1 MEQLGYIKAL
11 DGSPLYCAYHPAA
24 EGVTPKGRGFPVVI
38 APPLFEERKSAY
50 SALRR
55 MALRLAAAGHAVMR
69 FDYRGSGESGGKPE
83 ARRWEHLAQDVATVR
98 KVLARLSGKRDSALL
113 GLRAGATVA
122 LLESIRVGGEAVI
135 ALAPIVSGAT
145 QVRLWRMRSK
155 IRSELTS
162 EAGGEKSETPSSK
175 SKDGEV
181 LDFDGFPV
189 NPAFFDDVARIDLV
203 KDLGRLSC
211 PGLIAQVSHREDPAP
226 ESVRL
231 METLGTRATLKC
243 IRMEPFW
250 DKIDDVDT
258 TPLEDLAVK
267 FLGEL

>member
-11 DGSPLYCAYHPAA
+11 DGSPLYCAYHSAA
-24 EGVTPKGRGFPVVI
+24 ENVTPKGRGFPVVI

-55 MALRLAAAGHAVMR
+55 MAQRLAAAGHAVMR
-69 FDYRGSGESGGKPE
+69 FDYRGSGESGGKG
-83 ARRWEHLAQDVATVR
+83 AHRRWEHLSQDVATVR
-98 KVLARLSGKRDSALL
+98 KTLARLSGKRDSALL

-155 IRSELTS
+155 IKSELTVDAAAQKS
-162 EAGGEKSETPSSK
+162 EAKNSA
-175 SKDGEV
+175 DADV

-189 NPAFFDDVARIDLV
+189 HPGFFDDVARIDLI

-231 METLGTRATLKC
+231 METLGSRATLKC

-258 TPLEDLAVK
+258 APLEDLALK
-267 FLGEL
+267 FLGEV

>member
-1 MEQLGYIKAL
+1 
-11 DGSPLYCAYHPAA
+11 
-24 EGVTPKGRGFPVVI
+24 
-38 APPLFEERKSAY
+38 
-50 SALRR
+50 
-55 MALRLAAAGHAVMR
+55 MAQRLAAAGHAVMR
-69 FDYRGSGESGGKPE
+69 FDYRGSGESGGK
-83 ARRWEHLAQDVATVR
+83 AAHRRWEHLSQDVATVR
-98 KVLARLSGKRDSALL
+98 KTLARLSGKRDSALL

-122 LLESIRVGGEAVI
+122 LLESIRVGGESVI

-155 IRSELTS
+155 IKSELTVDTESQKS
-162 EAGGEKSETPSSK
+162 EAPKSDNS
-175 SKDGEV
+175 DV

-189 NPAFFDDVARIDLV
+189 HPGFFDDVARIDLV

-226 ESVRL
+226 ESVKL
-231 METLGTRATLKC
+231 METLGPRATLKC

-258 TPLEDLAVK
+258 APLEDLALK
-267 FLGEL
+267 FLGES

>member
-11 DGSPLYCAYHPAA
+11 DGAPLYCAYHAAA
-24 EGVTPKGRGFPVVI
+24 ENVTPKGRGFPVVI

-55 MALRLAAAGHAVMR
+55 VAQRLAAAGHAVMR
-69 FDYRGSGESGGKPE
+69 FDYRGSGESGGT
-83 ARRWEHLAQDVATVR
+83 AALRRWEHLSQDVATVR
-98 KVLARLSGKRDSALL
+98 KTLARLSGKRDSALL

-122 LLESIRVGGEAVI
+122 LLETIRVGGEAVI

-155 IRSELTS
+155 IKAELTVDAES
-162 EAGGEKSETPSSK
+162 QKSDVK
-175 SKDGEV
+175 SQRSTNSDV
-181 LDFDGFPV
+181 FDFDGFPV
-189 NPAFFDDVARIDLV
+189 HPGFFEDVAKIDLV

-211 PGLIAQVSHREDPAP
+211 PGLIAQVSHREDAAP

-231 METLGTRATLKC
+231 METLGSRATLRC

-258 TPLEDLAVK
+258 APLEDLALK
-267 FLGEL
+267 FLGEV